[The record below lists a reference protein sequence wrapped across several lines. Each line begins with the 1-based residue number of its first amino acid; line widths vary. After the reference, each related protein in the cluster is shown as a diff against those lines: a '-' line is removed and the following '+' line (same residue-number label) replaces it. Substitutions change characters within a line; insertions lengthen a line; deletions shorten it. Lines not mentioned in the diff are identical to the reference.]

1 MTKYADRITDA
12 ITAGELEIQPVQ
24 KRNEIVALI
33 ESGLRDFS
41 VSRPMARASGWG
53 IPVPGHPDQ
62 VIYVWWDALVNYISA
77 LGYGTDSEPFRT
89 WWTDADERVHVI
101 GKGITRFHAVYWI
114 GLLLSAGEKLPT
126 KIVVHDYVNLGGAK
140 LSKSS
145 GNAFGPGRV
154 VADYGVDALRWW
166 YAREV
171 ALLGDTDFTAERL
184 VAAYTNDLAN
194 GIGNLV
200 NRTLALAHKYL
211 GGALEVPA
219 EGPLLALAESLPEDV
234 DAHLANSDFRGAA
247 TAVCRVSE
255 EVNRVFAEVRP
266 WVLGKEGR
274 LAELS
279 RFLGEVVGTCR
290 ILAREL
296 SPFIPGGAQRLA
308 DQLAEGPTL
317 PAPSPVFPRLEPK
330 GGA

>member
-1 MTKYADRITDA
+1 MASFVARNGERFSELSGLLEPSWDDFIHTSSDPRHRPAVEAAWTRCADRGDFYLQSYTGLDCTGCDQFYTPDELDDGRCREHDRAPEEVTENNWFFRLTKYADRITDA

-166 YAREV
+166 
-171 ALLGDTDFTAERL
+171 
-184 VAAYTNDLAN
+184 
-194 GIGNLV
+194 
-200 NRTLALAHKYL
+200 
-211 GGALEVPA
+211 
-219 EGPLLALAESLPEDV
+219 
-234 DAHLANSDFRGAA
+234 
-247 TAVCRVSE
+247 
-255 EVNRVFAEVRP
+255 
-266 WVLGKEGR
+266 
-274 LAELS
+274 
-279 RFLGEVVGTCR
+279 
-290 ILAREL
+290 
-296 SPFIPGGAQRLA
+296 
-308 DQLAEGPTL
+308 
-317 PAPSPVFPRLEPK
+317 
-330 GGA
+330 

>member
-1 MTKYADRITDA
+1 M
-12 ITAGELEIQPVQ
+12 
-24 KRNEIVALI
+24 
-33 ESGLRDFS
+33 
-41 VSRPMARASGWG
+41 
-53 IPVPGHPDQ
+53 
-62 VIYVWWDALVNYISA
+62 
-77 LGYGTDSEPFRT
+77 
-89 WWTDADERVHVI
+89 
-101 GKGITRFHAVYWI
+101 
-114 GLLLSAGEKLPT
+114 
-126 KIVVHDYVNLGGAK
+126 
-140 LSKSS
+140 
-145 GNAFGPGRV
+145 
-154 VADYGVDALRWW
+154 
-166 YAREV
+166 
-171 ALLGDTDFTAERL
+171 
-184 VAAYTNDLAN
+184 
-194 GIGNLV
+194 